1 MKTQKGAIAIA
12 LLTVLGLSALLLWA
26 TKLGSLDVDPAAIVA
41 KAVSN
46 QDPPRRGDERR
57 G

>member
-1 MKTQKGAIAIA
+1 MKTQEAAIAIA
-12 LLTVLGLSALLLWA
+12 CATAIGLFVLGFALR
-26 TKLGSLDVDPAAIVA
+26 LGNLDVDPSAIVA